1 MAAPS
6 PIRIS
11 IVGGG
16 ISGLCLASVLA
27 KYDEDH
33 KLNVVIYES
42 TASFGEVGAGV
53 TVWGRTFQVIRALGL
68 QDDLNAIDMSKGVDS
83 SEWAFR
89 YRRSDAG
96 PVGREFAR
104 RPFPNGSSFHRAQF
118 LSIFAAKV
126 EQSPNIR
133 VECNKRLVSANTQG
147 AGQPLTL
154 TFKDGTTATCDVLIG
169 ADGVRSPVRVAMMDC
184 AARDLGD
191 DMFRSQGPAVWS
203 GECIYRSLVPM
214 SQLCETYKQLGGQG
228 DPAIQSGP
236 VLYCGQDKAFALYPI
251 QGGKVINVGLGITQP
266 GKAGT
271 LFPDERWV
279 SDVEPGF
286 LEKEFEDWEI
296 EVRAIVNCMKT
307 ASRWAIHVVPGLNS
321 FAYGRIAIQGD
332 AAHAMTPYN
341 GSGVNQAIEVRFSPR
356 YIVIRD
362 TSPNPYSLQDAYVL
376 GRMLTHPKTTMET
389 VQSAL
394 KAYDSVRRERAQ
406 GVQELSLQLGRLA
419 TFTEELQLQP
429 GADPI
434 AVTAARLEAAGKW
447 VGEGDLEDDVR
458 KAEENYSKFIAKAR
472 EEVC

>member
-6 PIRIS
+6 PIRVS

-27 KYDEDH
+27 KYDEDR
-33 KLNVVIYES
+33 KLDVVIYES

-53 TVWGRTFQVIRALGL
+53 AVWGRTFQVIRALGL
-68 QDDLNAIDMSKGVDS
+68 QDDLDAIDTRKGVNS
-83 SEWAFR
+83 SEWHFR
-89 YRRSDAG
+89 YRRSDGG
-96 PVGREFAR
+96 PEGRDFAR
-104 RPFPNGSSFHRAQF
+104 RPFPNGYSFHRAQF

-126 EQSPNIR
+126 EQSPTIR
-133 VECNKRLVSANTQG
+133 VEFDKRLVSANTQVS
-147 AGQPLTL
+147 GQSITL

-169 ADGVRSPVRVAMMDC
+169 ADGIRSPVRVAMLDC
-184 AARDLGD
+184 AAKDLGD
-191 DMFRSQGPAVWS
+191 DMLRSRWPAVWS
-203 GECIYRSLVPM
+203 GVCIYRSLIPM
-214 SQLCETYKQLGGQG
+214 SQLRETYKQLGGQG
-228 DPAIQSGP
+228 DPVIQSGP

-251 QGGKVINVGLGITQP
+251 QGGKMVNVGCITQP

-296 EVRAIVNCMKT
+296 EVRAIVNGMKT
-307 ASRWAIHVVPGLNS
+307 ASRWAIHVVPGLHS
-321 FAYGRIAIQGD
+321 FAHGRIAIQGD

-341 GSGVNQAIEVRFSPR
+341 GSGVNQAIE
-356 YIVIRD
+356 
-362 TSPNPYSLQDAYVL
+362 DAYVL
-376 GRMLTHPKTTMET
+376 GRMLTHPKTTLET
-389 VQSAL
+389 VESAL
-394 KAYDSVRRERAQ
+394 KAYDFVRRERAQ
-406 GVQELSLQLGRLA
+406 GVQELSLELGRLA
-419 TFTEELQLQP
+419 TFTEDLQLQP

-458 KAEENYSKFIAKAR
+458 KAEENFSKFIAKA
-472 EEVC
+472 